1 MRYTSLTQEIY
12 HKLFL
17 SSLVIQMVGTI
28 SFFLDFIIPGSFL
41 GEEALSI
48 ITLTMPLLL
57 LMQAFVDLVSMGG
70 SNAYSLEIGAGH
82 PEAALRYFTATIL
95 GALAVSLAVLGL
107 GWLCL
112 EPLTRLL
119 GADGA
124 LLGTTSQVTLLTLA
138 YFPFMAVLMCMDFFL
153 RNDGLIK
160 LSAVVSV
167 FFIGSNILLNIYL
180 VGYTSLGILGAP
192 LSSILSAV
200 LSMLVASSVFF
211 LKKTTLRFTRETTL
225 ADFRHVVRMGS
236 GLTFKRVYQGV
247 TVMVFNYFL
256 MAFYGTIGVVVF
268 SIVVN
273 VQNLIL
279 GIFDTLRECLQPL
292 VGVYSGEQNLEGI
305 RETVRCSFK
314 TGAVFGVGTC
324 LLLWLMPAGWFKIFG
339 ITDGATLALC
349 LEAVH
354 IYAFIFPFMCF
365 TEVMSSYYQFIGCP
379 GLTFYILTLKGLVL
393 LLPVSLLLFKL
404 LGLNG
409 LWAGFVVTEL
419 LSAGCCLLL
428 ARHKARRSGGKL
440 SSVLLLDQSEQQ
452 RRLFGDWAVSRENLP
467 SALDQV
473 EDFLKAR
480 GTSAP
485 LSNRVRHC
493 LEEIGLNVLQH
504 NPGRT
509 DARLE
514 VQVQLQDRVVLT
526 IRDNCSA
533 FNTTVPREQ
542 KIAPKLG
549 LRLVHKLADEISY
562 VPTIGYNRTIL
573 IFKQR
578 QTQTGDGRTKES

>member
-1 MRYTSLTQEIY
+1 MHYTSLTQEIY

-17 SSLVIQMVGTI
+17 SSVVIQMVGTI
-28 SFFLDFIIPGSFL
+28 SFFLDFIIPGTFL

-82 PEAALRYFTATIL
+82 QKEAQRYFTATIL
-95 GALAVSLAVLGL
+95 GALAVSLAVFGL

-112 EPLTRLL
+112 DPLTSLL
-119 GADGA
+119 GADEA
-124 LLGTTSQVTLLTLA
+124 LLETTRQVTLLTLA

-153 RNDGLIK
+153 RNDGLIR

-180 VGYTSLGILGAP
+180 VGYTSFGILGAP
-192 LSSILSAV
+192 LASILSAAAS
-200 LSMLVASSVFF
+200 LLVSSPVFF
-211 LKKTTLRFTRETTL
+211 LKKTTLSFTRETTL
-225 ADFRHVVRMGS
+225 ADFRHVVKMGS

-247 TVMVFNYFL
+247 TVMVFNNFL
-256 MAFYGTIGVVVF
+256 MTFYGTTGVVVF

-273 VQNLIL
+273 VQNLLL

-292 VGVYSGEQNLEGI
+292 VGVYSGEHNLPGI
-305 RETVRCSFK
+305 RETIRCSFK
-314 TGAVFGVGTC
+314 TGAFFGVMTW
-324 LLLWLMPAGWFKIFG
+324 LLVWLMPAGWLKIFG
-339 ITDGATLALC
+339 ITDAATLALC

-354 IYAFIFPFMCF
+354 IYALIFPFMCF

-393 LLPVSLLLFKL
+393 LLPVSLLLLRMF
-404 LGLNG
+404 GLNG

-428 ARHKARRSGGKL
+428 ARHKARQSGGQL
-440 SSVLLLDQSEQQ
+440 SSVLLLDQSGQEDWLL
-452 RRLFGDWAVSRENLP
+452 RDWAVSRENLP
-467 SALDQV
+467 IALDQV
-473 EDFLKAR
+473 EAFLRTRKTAVP
-480 GTSAP
+480 T
-485 LSNRVRHC
+485 LNRVRHC
-493 LEEIGLNVLQH
+493 LEEIWLNVLQH
-504 NPGRT
+504 NPGRN
-509 DARLE
+509 DARIE
-514 VQVQLQDRVVLT
+514 VQVQRQVKVVLT
-526 IRDNCSA
+526 LRDNCSA
-533 FNTTVPREQ
+533 FNTTVPKEQ
-542 KIAPKLG
+542 KVEPKIG
-549 LRLVHKLADEISY
+549 LQLVQKMADEIKY

-573 IFKQR
+573 TFQEHG
-578 QTQTGDGRTKES
+578 TQSGDVR